1 MSNEKDTVFYKILK
15 SEAERS
21 TLTGSFWF
29 KNLDKTAA
37 PDPISMI
44 DGV

>member
-1 MSNEKDTVFYKILK
+1 MKRTLFFFHKILE

-21 TLTGSFWF
+21 TLTSSFWF
-29 KNLDKTAA
+29 KNPGKTAA